1 MSPEMAIAGIR
12 ELVHGVFACL
22 SPLRCAGCDGGVE
35 EPAGFCPACAPLI
48 EAAPRALLPPSTSA
62 AAHLYAGPLADAI
75 ARLKYGGRTD
85 LCPALGQL
93 LAAAALAYAGRV
105 DCVVPLPLHPRRLG
119 ERGFNQS
126 ALLGAHVARA
136 LGIPLRSELLR
147 RVRDTAAQA
156 GLSREL
162 RASNVRGAF
171 VARPAAFIGGGP
183 AVLLIDDV
191 RTTGATL
198 AAAADAL
205 RSAGSPEIV
214 TLALAAA
221 AG

>member
-1 MSPEMAIAGIR
+1 MAAAGVR
-12 ELVHGVFACL
+12 ELLHGVFACL
-22 SPLRCAGCDGGVE
+22 SPLRCPGCDGLVE
-35 EPAGFCPACAPLI
+35 ELSGFCPACAPLI
-48 EAAPRALLPPSTSA
+48 EPAPRAIRPPAQAA

-85 LCPALGQL
+85 QGPALGEL
-93 LAAAALAYAGRV
+93 LAAAALSYAGQV
-105 DCVVPLPLHPRRLG
+105 DCVVPLPLHPRRLR

-126 ALLGAHVARA
+126 ALLGAGVARA
-136 LGIPLRSELLR
+136 LGLPLHVALLR

-156 GLSREL
+156 GLTREL

-171 VARPAAFIGGGP
+171 LAPADAFVHRQP
-183 AVLLIDDV
+183 RVLLIDDV

-205 RSAGSPEIV
+205 RAAGCPEVV

-221 AG
+221 AR

>member
-1 MSPEMAIAGIR
+1 MAIVGVR
-12 ELVHGVFACL
+12 EIVHGVLACL
-22 SPLRCAGCDGGVE
+22 SPLRCAGCDGLIE
-35 EPAGFCPACAPLI
+35 RPAGFCPACAPLI
-48 EAAPRALLPPSTSA
+48 EPAPRALQPPAPDA

-75 ARLKYGGRTD
+75 ARLKYAARTD

-93 LAAAALAYAGRV
+93 LAEAALSYAGGV
-105 DCVVPLPLHPRRLG
+105 DCVVPLPLHPRRLC

-136 LGIPLRSELLR
+136 LGTPLRVELLR

-171 VARPAAFIGGGP
+171 VARPDAFVGSRP
-183 AVLLIDDV
+183 RVLLIDDV

-205 RSAGSPEIV
+205 RAAGSPEVV
-214 TLALAAA
+214 TLALASAA
-221 AG
+221 R